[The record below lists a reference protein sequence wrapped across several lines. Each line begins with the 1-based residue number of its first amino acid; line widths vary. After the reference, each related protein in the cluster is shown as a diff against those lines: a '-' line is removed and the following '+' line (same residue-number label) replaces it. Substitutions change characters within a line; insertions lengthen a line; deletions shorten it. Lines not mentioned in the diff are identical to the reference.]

1 MLSGANAVPK
11 PSRNERRKAAK
22 PVDMIDRSHRAGTMS
37 ATVDLS
43 NLSPLLHPTA
53 DLSAL
58 LAGKQG
64 RLPILA
70 NSAEFHK
77 FRNPLAIDN

>member
-1 MLSGANAVPK
+1 
-11 PSRNERRKAAK
+11 
-22 PVDMIDRSHRAGTMS
+22 MS